1 MIQKISD
8 SVIEEI
14 HRTREEISERF
25 GGSIAA
31 IAEDAAHRQAA
42 SKRLVWKSKTPNK
55 ALQPTPAPLRSAGSA
70 ELSR

>member
-25 GGSIAA
+25 SGNINA
-31 IAEDAAHRQAA
+31 IAEDAAGRQAMEN
-42 SKRLVWKSKTPNK
+42 RPVWKSKK
-55 ALQPTPAPLRSAGSA
+55 LGKPLHLTANYGVPLAVDGR
-70 ELSR
+70 